1 MAEEEK
7 GAKWWFRYVIVPI
20 IGGGGA
26 IAIITA
32 MIEHPSESTRPAITE
47 QASHPTPY
55 DNQPQPQPPF
65 KFRLAYDPKSIK
77 SISQDV
83 TYFLISVYIDDR
95 EAGTME
101 GDGSGDI
108 DSEEVR
114 VAKLGNHRYN
124 VLGTVVSKGGTNEAL
139 QIRVKGQGT
148 IYVQD
153 GAEFMIEVDK
163 RNTKLT
169 HEAILRLERQF

>member
-32 MIEHPSESTRPAITE
+32 MIEHPSESTRPAVTE

-55 DNQPQPQPPF
+55 DNQPEPPF
-65 KFRLAYDPKSIK
+65 KFGLAYDPKSIAA
-77 SISQDV
+77 ISPGT
-83 TYFLISVYIDDR
+83 TYFLISVYVDDR
-95 EAGTME
+95 EVGTLE

-108 DSEEVR
+108 ETEAVH
-114 VAKLGNHRYN
+114 VAALGNHRYN
-124 VLGTVVSKGGTNEAL
+124 VLGAVVSKGGTDQAF
-139 QIRVKGQGT
+139 QIKVKGEGT

-153 GAEFMIEVDK
+153 GAEFMFEVDK
-163 RNTKLT
+163 RNTART
-169 HEAILRLERQF
+169 HEAILRLERKY